1 VLFTLRRIRLP
12 GHVAYMDKR
21 NAHTIL
27 AGKPER
33 DAKA

>member
-1 VLFTLRRIRLP
+1 
-12 GHVAYMDKR
+12 MDKR